1 MNTLSESDTKAVVRI
16 LIEQLGIEE
25 SQVTP
30 EARIVEDLNAD
41 SLDVMEIL
49 MAVEEQFKLS
59 IPDDVSERVSTV
71 GELIELLQEM
81 LAQQ

>member
-1 MNTLSESDTKAVVRI
+1 MNSLSENDTKAVVKI

-30 EARIVEDLNAD
+30 EARIIEDLNAD

-49 MAVEEQFKLS
+49 MAVEERFKLS
-59 IPDDVSERVSTV
+59 IPDEVSERVSTV

-81 LAQQ
+81 LEQQ

>member
-1 MNTLSESDTKAVVRI
+1 MNSLSENDTKAVVKI

-30 EARIVEDLNAD
+30 EARIIEDLNAD

-81 LAQQ
+81 LEQQ

>member
-1 MNTLSESDTKAVVRI
+1 MNTLSESDTKAVVKI
-16 LIEQLGIEE
+16 LMEQLGIEE

-30 EARIVEDLNAD
+30 EARIMEDLNAD

-49 MAVEEQFKLS
+49 MAVEERFKLS
-59 IPDDVSERVSTV
+59 IPDEVSERVSTV

-81 LAQQ
+81 LEQQ